1 MAVMMGNLYAALR
14 AANVDEPI
22 ARQAAEEMAG
32 HENRFARLEADTA
45 LLKWM
50 VGFNLAL
57 TGAISGRLF
66 LAH

>member
-14 AANVDEPI
+14 AANVGWRRSTSGWGDC
-22 ARQAAEEMAG
+22 RLR
-32 HENRFARLEADTA
+32 NRFARLEGDTA

-57 TGAISGRLF
+57 TLAILGKLF